1 MVGAGTGFMGLLAC
15 LQTIVFREFI
25 PLQILE
31 IIERFRVTLAFLV
44 PAMILALLS
53 EKAIECSDLS
63 SLRRIIYGASPI
75 PLGLLR
81 RALRG
86 FRRTDSISVYG
97 LTSITGLVPARCPP
111 D

>member
-1 MVGAGTGFMGLLAC
+1 MPLYHIAGAGTGIMGLLAG

-53 EKAIECSDLS
+53 EKAIERADLS

-75 PLGLLR
+75 S
-81 RALRG
+81 A
-86 FRRTDSISVYG
+86 
-97 LTSITGLVPARCPP
+97 
-111 D
+111 